1 MASGPTERWLW
12 VVLENQKWLG
22 WRLCSSI
29 MGEQHPTLEGK
40 PGSAFCLTFG
50 EELHLSET
58 FMLTYSFSAVFQHKL
73 VGRISQASKKDLV
86 RMLAQSLPQKQHQE
100 IKNAGRSWTK
110 NGSGGSG
117 LPTHSRRIKLQSS
130 MS

>member
-1 MASGPTERWLW
+1 MNGKWANREMATCPPLW

-29 MGEQHPTLEGK
+29 MGEHPTLEGK
-40 PGSAFCLTFG
+40 PGSAFCLAFG

-58 FMLTYSFSAVFQHKL
+58 FMLTYSFSAVCQHKL
-73 VGRISQASKKDLV
+73 VGWISQASKKDLV

-100 IKNAGRSWTK
+100 IKNAGRSWTQERERWVRT
-110 NGSGGSG
+110 SH
-117 LPTHSRRIKLQSS
+117 TQ
-130 MS
+130 